1 MAPADQPRHNRP
13 AQAPGS
19 GFIEATSADDIEEG
33 TFHAVLA
40 AAVGALQQKD
50 LPYLLVGGI
59 AASTYGRPR
68 WTHDIDLLVRP
79 VDAGLAL
86 DALTAEGFRT
96 EETFPDWLYKAE
108 RDGVGVD
115 VIFSMPGGI
124 LLDDEMLARRR
135 EETISG
141 LPVQVIAPE
150 DMIVVKAVVHDEH
163 MPRHWHD
170 GLAILAGCD
179 LDWEYLLRRARAHG
193 ARRVLS
199 LLLYAQS
206 NDIVVPNGP
215 VRALFDAV
223 FEDWP
228 QR

>member
-1 MAPADQPRHNRP
+1 MPPADEPRHNRP

-19 GFIEATSADDIEEG
+19 NFTEARFTDDVDEG
-33 TFHAVLA
+33 TFHSVLA
-40 AAVGALQQKD
+40 AAVGALEQKGI
-50 LPYLLVGGI
+50 PYLLVGGI

-68 WTHDIDLLVRP
+68 WTHDVDVLVRP
-79 VDAGLAL
+79 VDAALAL
-86 DALTAEGFRT
+86 DALAADGFRT

-108 RDGVGVD
+108 RDGVSVD

-124 LLDDEMLARRR
+124 LLDEQMLARAR
-135 EETISG
+135 EETVGG
-141 LPVQVIAPE
+141 LSVRVIPPE
-150 DMIVVKAVVHDEH
+150 DMIVIKAIVHDEH

-170 GLAILAGCD
+170 GLAILGGCD

-206 NDIVVPNGP
+206 NDAVVPNGP

-223 FEDWP
+223 FEEWP
-228 QR
+228 ER

>member
-1 MAPADQPRHNRP
+1 MAPVDQSRHNRP

-19 GFIEATSADDIEEG
+19 DFTEARSSDAVEEG
-33 TFHAVLA
+33 TFRAVLE
-40 AAVGALQQKD
+40 AAVGALEQKAV
-50 LPYLLVGGI
+50 PYLLVGGI
-59 AASTYGRPR
+59 AASTYGRQR
-68 WTHDIDLLVRP
+68 WTHDVDLLVRP

-86 DALTAEGFRT
+86 DALAAEGFRT
-96 EETFPDWLYKAE
+96 EETFPDWLYKADC
-108 RDGVGVD
+108 DGVGVD

-124 LLDDEMLARRR
+124 LLDDQMLARARDEAIGGLSVR
-135 EETISG
+135 VIS
-141 LPVQVIAPE
+141 PE
-150 DMIVVKAVVHDEH
+150 DMIVIKAVVHDEH

-206 NDIVVPNGP
+206 NDVVVPNGP

-223 FEDWP
+223 FQDWP

>member
-1 MAPADQPRHNRP
+1 MASADQPRHNRP
-13 AQAPGS
+13 VQAPGS
-19 GFIEATSADDIEEG
+19 GFTEARSTDDVEEG
-33 TFHAVLA
+33 TFRAVLD
-40 AAVGALQQKD
+40 AAVGALEQKG
-50 LPYLLVGGI
+50 LSYLLVGGI

-68 WTHDIDLLVRP
+68 WTHDVDLLVRP

-86 DALTAEGFRT
+86 DALAAAGFGT
-96 EETFPDWLYKAE
+96 EETFPDWLYKADM
-108 RDGVGVD
+108 DGVGVD

-124 LLDDEMLARRR
+124 LLDDEMLARGR
-135 EETISG
+135 EETIGELS
-141 LPVQVIAPE
+141 VRVISPE

-206 NDIVVPNGP
+206 NDMLVPNGP
-215 VRALFDAV
+215 VRALFDAA